1 MKLSAG
7 DKVRAY
13 FYPPKTTHSFVEGIV
28 DRNEINTFRGLGFS
42 LQVTREV
49 VLGHEITTPRSLPYI
64 IAYVKE
70 DDFEGR
76 IQVLQPAGQLPSEP
90 VIAAASGVEAS
101 HATKAEPEEIAEEL
115 GPVFETRVEVEIQSE
130 PQKRGWRRL
139 FNRAA

>member
-1 MKLSAG
+1 MKLSVG

-13 FYPPKTTHSFVEGIV
+13 FYPPKTTHSFVEGII
-28 DRNEINTFRGLGFS
+28 DRNEINTFRGPGFS

-64 IAYVKE
+64 IAYEKE

-76 IQVLQPAGQLPSEP
+76 IEVLQPTGQLPSEP
-90 VIAAASGVEAS
+90 VIEAVSGTGAN
-101 HATKAEPEEIAEEL
+101 HATKAQPDEIAEEL
-115 GPVFETRVEVEIQSE
+115 SPVLETQVEAEIQSE